1 MLKINLNYDKNY
13 MKQVI
18 ILIIM
23 ATSMVCV
30 IDFLEQTDASKQTK
44 QVAFFIVPLLL
55 FLVDYYYLNQG
66 SIDLFNMNS

>member
-30 IDFLEQTDASKQTK
+30 IDFLEQSDASKETK
-44 QVAFFIVPLLL
+44 QVAFFLVPILL
-55 FLVDYYYLNQG
+55 FLIDYFYLNQG
-66 SIDLFNMNS
+66 SIDLFKLE

>member
-1 MLKINLNYDKNY
+1 MLKININYDKNY

-30 IDFLEQTDASKQTK
+30 IDFLEQSNANKQTK
-44 QVAFFIVPLLL
+44 QIAFLI
-55 FLVDYYYLNQG
+55 DYFYLNQG
-66 SIDLFNMNS
+66 SIDIFNLES